1 MKPRCGKVIV
11 VEGKYDKIRLESLLD
26 ATVLTTEGF
35 GIFKDG
41 EKRSLIRRL
50 AETRGIVILS
60 DSDGAGGVIRS
71 HIHTLCGG
79 KGVTDLYIP
88 PIHGK
93 ETRKTSA
100 SKEGLLGV
108 EGIDNA
114 TLLSL
119 FEKSGLLTDK
129 VKNPLYT
136 KTDYE
141 KTYYPDKYLVTGHVP
156 TFSFSPDHDGKI
168 YRKNRH
174 IAIDCGVC
182 HGKNLGCIRLEDFE
196 EFYV

>member
-1 MKPRCGKVIV
+1 MKPRCNQVIV
-11 VEGKYDKIRLESLLD
+11 VEGKYDKIRLESCLD

-71 HIHTLCGG
+71 HLRTLCGG

-88 PIHGK
+88 PVKGK
-93 ETRKTSA
+93 ERRKTVA

-119 FEKSGLLTDK
+119 FEKSGLLTETEK
-129 VKNPLYT
+129 KPLYT
-136 KTDYE
+136 KTD
-141 KTYYPDKYLVTGHVP
+141 L
-156 TFSFSPDHDGKI
+156 
-168 YRKNRH
+168 YRMGYSGGADSKKKREAVLTAHRLPATLSSN
-174 IAIDCGVC
+174 AFLDVV
-182 HGKNLGCIRLEDFE
+182 NLLEIE
-196 EFYV
+196 L

>member
-1 MKPRCGKVIV
+1 MKPRCSKVIV

-88 PIHGK
+88 PIRGK
-93 ETRKTSA
+93 EKRKTGA

-108 EGIDNA
+108 EGIDNG

-119 FEKSGLLTDK
+119 FEKSGLLTDT
-129 VKNPLYT
+129 VKKPLYT
-136 KTDYE
+136 KTDLYLKGYSGGADSKKKREALLE
-141 KTYYPDKYLVTGHVP
+141 KHRLPLTLSANAFLDVV
-156 TFSFSPDHDGKI
+156 
-168 YRKNRH
+168 
-174 IAIDCGVC
+174 
-182 HGKNLGCIRLEDFE
+182 NLLEITL
-196 EFYV
+196 